1 MVSIDEIHYV
11 IESGEVGDW
20 ALLGERR
27 NAESDGEIGVCSASA
42 DGVDGVP
49 ADGDETAAVATVF
62 PGLAERRRETKMIE
76 YHYIW

>member
-1 MVSIDEIHYV
+1 MSIDEIHYV

-20 ALLGERR
+20 AVLGERR

-49 ADGDETAAVATVF
+49 ADGGETAAVAAVLV
-62 PGLAERRRETKMIE
+62 GLAERRKETEIIE
-76 YHYIW
+76 YH